1 MAPETQQLFDAI
13 EDDKLADIEKLIPDA
28 DLTAIYETSPSCSRA
43 PCQPLHAATVMNN
56 VVGVKKLVDGGAPL
70 EGQDKKKRTPLH
82 LAATLPGYEGMIQ
95 ELVDLGAALDPI
107 NAAGVT
113 PLYLAITEG
122 NVESCKVLLASGA
135 DPNSKNAKGQTAL
148 QVIVFILFENSE
160 IVSMYIP

>member
-1 MAPETQQLFDAI
+1 MQQL
-13 EDDKLADIEKLIPDA
+13 LSN
-28 DLTAIYETSPSCSRA
+28 LTSALGRA
-43 PCQPLHAATVMNN
+43 NATAR
-56 VVGVKKLVDGGAPL
+56 G
-70 EGQDKKKRTPLH
+70 
-82 LAATLPGYEGMIQ
+82 LAANATQSAQGTLQNVLLNSLGSQALSTRI
-95 ELVDLGAALDPI
+95 DLGAALDPI